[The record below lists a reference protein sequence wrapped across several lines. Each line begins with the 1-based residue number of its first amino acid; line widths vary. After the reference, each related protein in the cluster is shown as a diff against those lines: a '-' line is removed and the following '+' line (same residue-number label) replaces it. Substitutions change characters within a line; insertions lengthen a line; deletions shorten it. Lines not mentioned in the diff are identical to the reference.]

1 MWLASPS
8 SSGSIYMMDVNYRGA
23 VSNGNLPGLRPV
35 VCLKSD
41 VHLEQ
46 KDDGTYEIVDN
57 SSTNPQTGA
66 IKFSNLQWDSSYT
79 TASVTVTKTT
89 SDTLDLQYK
98 VNDDEWKT
106 VDNGYTI
113 TGLKDGDLVT
123 ACLYDGSNRG
133 YYATLNVQGDKTAP
147 TATIQFNKTTAEPD
161 EEITATVTVTDSQ
174 SGVASAKYEF
184 NTVNTEI
191 GTDEASYTETISGDT
206 VTLSSSEAG
215 TYYLHILTI
224 DKAGNK
230 GETISEAVII
240 QIPGDTAED
249 VASNPNQYYGQYVA
263 YQPSNNANVRWKIF
277 YADTKN
283 IYLIADDYI
292 SSSYVPNGK
301 GGTTINGNS
310 YKVWFTN
317 VISDYSGSS
326 DITNSLAKSWLSYL
340 NSYPNDTN
348 NNMKAVAYMLDTNVW
363 NTFTD
368 SAGKAEYAI
377 GGPTLDLFCASYNQK
392 YPTKT
397 IQYRASN
404 NGYEVKWSSDSSYS
418 TSIGNLPTNDSLYVI
433 HDANK
438 AGAMWLAS
446 PSALGNNYLKGV
458 AITGFVSN
466 NNYDNSN
473 AYGVR
478 PVVCLKPGTQLDQQ
492 VDGTYKLK

>member
-1 MWLASPS
+1 M
-8 SSGSIYMMDVNYRGA
+8 
-23 VSNGNLPGLRPV
+23 
-35 VCLKSD
+35 
-41 VHLEQ
+41 
-46 KDDGTYEIVDN
+46 
-57 SSTNPQTGA
+57 
-66 IKFSNLQWDSSYT
+66 
-79 TASVTVTKTT
+79 
-89 SDTLDLQYK
+89 
-98 VNDDEWKT
+98 
-106 VDNGYTI
+106 
-113 TGLKDGDLVT
+113 
-123 ACLYDGSNRG
+123 
-133 YYATLNVQGDKTAP
+133 
-147 TATIQFNKTTAEPD
+147 
-161 EEITATVTVTDSQ
+161 
-174 SGVASAKYEF
+174 
-184 NTVNTEI
+184 
-191 GTDEASYTETISGDT
+191 
-206 VTLSSSEAG
+206 
-215 TYYLHILTI
+215 
-224 DKAGNK
+224 
-230 GETISEAVII
+230 
-240 QIPGDTAED
+240 
-249 VASNPNQYYGQYVA
+249 
-263 YQPSNNANVRWKIF
+263 
-277 YADTKN
+277 
-283 IYLIADDYI
+283 
-292 SSSYVPNGK
+292 
-301 GGTTINGNS
+301 
-310 YKVWFTN
+310 WFTN